1 MERIIC
7 TLLPFPLSTISAPS
21 PMISDWA
28 SRLSGIKGSHAI
40 ASRIMCTTNA
50 TSAAIRPDCA
60 GRHTRE
66 PVLRTKPEQTVQSC
80 VDKSRLIWQWTISCF
95 CQKLF
100 LQNSYQSFCEK
111 TLISSFQKKPPCA
124 ATVSYTSIKSRSGH
138 LQLWFEPATHPTI
151 SPQSPHSFLYYLI
164 FSIVIF
170 CPFSAVDLSCWL
182 HIFSLLLL
190 PSWFCTGYTYTDG

>member
-1 MERIIC
+1 M
-7 TLLPFPLSTISAPS
+7 PS
-21 PMISDWA
+21 
-28 SRLSGIKGSHAI
+28 H
-40 ASRIMCTTNA
+40 
-50 TSAAIRPDCA
+50 
-60 GRHTRE
+60 H
-66 PVLRTKPEQTVQSC
+66 VSC
-80 VDKSRLIWQWTISCF
+80 VRPTPRALQLGRIVQVGTRGSLFYVPSQSKLCKAVWTNQDWFDSEQFLVFVKNCF
-95 CQKLF
+95 YKTPIKA
-100 LQNSYQSFCEK
+100 SVEK